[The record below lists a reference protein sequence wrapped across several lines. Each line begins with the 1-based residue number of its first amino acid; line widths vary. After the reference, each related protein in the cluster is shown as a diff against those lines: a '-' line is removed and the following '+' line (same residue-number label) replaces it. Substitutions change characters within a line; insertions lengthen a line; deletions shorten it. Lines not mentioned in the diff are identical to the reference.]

1 MDVAA
6 EAKFKSFGDF
16 SRVIDLRLIHGKLKH
31 EEESKQNIGT
41 RSTKIFFLSSSTQPN
56 PITSILLMLLSERK
70 SGKHADIL

>member
-31 EEESKQNIGT
+31 EE
-41 RSTKIFFLSSSTQPN
+41 
-56 PITSILLMLLSERK
+56 
-70 SGKHADIL
+70 